1 MKKEKIY
8 SICACLILID
18 QITKLIITLKMAVGK
33 SITVIPGFFK
43 IFYLRNTGAAFSLF
57 EDMRFLFILV
67 AIVLFLALYKYIE
80 KNKISSKLEI
90 VSLGLIM
97 GGLVGNLV
105 DRLLYGYVIDFLSF
119 NIFGYNFPVFN
130 IADIGI
136 VSGVIIL
143 IVFSFREEFIK
154 TKKKQRKKV

>member
-1 MKKEKIY
+1 
-8 SICACLILID
+8 
-18 QITKLIITLKMAVGK
+18 
-33 SITVIPGFFK
+33 
-43 IFYLRNTGAAFSLF
+43 
-57 EDMRFLFILV
+57 MRFLFILV

-119 NIFGYNFPVFN
+119 NMFGYSFPVFN

-143 IVFSFREEFIK
+143 IVSSFREEFIK
-154 TKKKQRKKV
+154 TKKKQKKRV

>member
-1 MKKEKIY
+1 
-8 SICACLILID
+8 
-18 QITKLIITLKMAVGK
+18 
-33 SITVIPGFFK
+33 
-43 IFYLRNTGAAFSLF
+43 
-57 EDMRFLFILV
+57 MRFLFILV

-80 KNKISSKLEI
+80 KSKISSKLEI

-119 NIFGYNFPVFN
+119 NMFGYSFPVFN

-143 IVFSFREEFIK
+143 IVSSFREEFIK
-154 TKKKQRKKV
+154 TKKKQKKRV

>member
-1 MKKEKIY
+1 
-8 SICACLILID
+8 
-18 QITKLIITLKMAVGK
+18 
-33 SITVIPGFFK
+33 
-43 IFYLRNTGAAFSLF
+43 
-57 EDMRFLFILV
+57 MRFLFILV
-67 AIVLFLALYKYIE
+67 AIVLFLVLYKYIE

-119 NIFGYNFPVFN
+119 NIFGYSFPVFN

-143 IVFSFREEFIK
+143 IVSSFREEFIK